1 MKFMV
6 LFQVSA
12 EQVSL
17 GNPAT
22 SAEALATLR
31 QHRDSDIVD
40 ACYVLVAGG
49 LTLIVRADSRHDLLA
64 ALRNSAI
71 LRFASPTIFEIEQE
85 HGTAGRLGTT

>member
-12 EQVSL
+12 ELVSL
-17 GNPAT
+17 GNAAA
-22 SAEALATLR
+22 AEAALAALR
-31 QHRDSDIVD
+31 QYRDSELVD

-49 LTLIVRADSRHDLLA
+49 LALIVSAESRQDLLA

-85 HGTAGRLGTT
+85 RAPASRPGTT